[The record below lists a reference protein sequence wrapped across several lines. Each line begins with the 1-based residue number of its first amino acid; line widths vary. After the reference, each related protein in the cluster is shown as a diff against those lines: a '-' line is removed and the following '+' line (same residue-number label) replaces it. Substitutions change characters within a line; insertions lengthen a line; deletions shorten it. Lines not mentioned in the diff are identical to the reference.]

1 MHAVRDAPNRKRP
14 LYKPGKPM
22 PRPESWAI
30 RLAWGRRINYAASL
44 GWASSGQIRCQS
56 DGRRSWRVT
65 APSVAC
71 SMATQF
77 TGSGDVPLARQ
88 LLTADCEMPI
98 AAASLPTPPHKSIAL
113 SSGLMQLIISQVIA
127 NVNTAV
133 IGCPHLSLDLP
144 QPP

>member
-1 MHAVRDAPNRKRP
+1 
-14 LYKPGKPM
+14 M
-22 PRPESWAI
+22 PRPETWAI
-30 RLAWGRRINYAASL
+30 RLAWGRRIIYAASL
-44 GWASSGQIRCQS
+44 DGVASSGQILCQS

-113 SSGLMQLIISQVIA
+113 SSGLMQPIISQVIA

-133 IGCPHLSLDLP
+133 IDLTYGRLRRCYKKQSLKC
-144 QPP
+144 